1 MKLIAF
7 TDGGSRGNPGPS
19 ACGVI
24 VKNEAGKI
32 LVSHGRYLG
41 ETTNNVAEW
50 TGVIDALEHC
60 KDLGATEV
68 ELFMDSELVVKQWKG
83 IYRVKNPGL
92 APLYMRCHNL
102 AVGFKKVTFT
112 HVRREKNVEADAMV
126 NETLDKRG

>member
-19 ACGVI
+19 ACGVV
-24 VKNEAGKI
+24 VKNEAGEV
-32 LVSHGRYLG
+32 LLRHGRYLG

-50 TGVIDALEHC
+50 TGVLDAMEHA
-60 KDLGATEV
+60 KQLGATEL

-92 APLYMRCHNL
+92 APLYMKAHNL
-102 AVGFKKVTFT
+102 AVGFKKVSFT
-112 HVRREKNVEADAMV
+112 HVRREKNVEADGMV
-126 NETLDKRG
+126 NETLDKR